1 MKPIDIVLLIRHPQM
16 DPVNITR
23 VLELE
28 PTTSWKFGDQVKTPK
43 GNLVPDIRKHTSWS
57 HVFRITGNRPFF
69 EEVEH
74 ILLGLKTHK
83 EFFAKIL
90 GEGGFAEIY
99 LQLPGQVNQGSSAKP
114 SLLQSIA
121 DLGLHLGIEVFPEM

>member
-43 GNLVPDIRKHTSWS
+43 GNLVPDIKKAYFLEPCFSD
-57 HVFRITGNRPFF
+57 N
-69 EEVEH
+69 
-74 ILLGLKTHK
+74 
-83 EFFAKIL
+83 
-90 GEGGFAEIY
+90 GE
-99 LQLPGQVNQGSSAKP
+99 
-114 SLLQSIA
+114 
-121 DLGLHLGIEVFPEM
+121 